1 MKKSIVM
8 CAGVCAALVLASCGS
23 SKDSAFKKAYDKAKA
38 QEQVAT
44 QPETPAPVVAPIVE
58 KPATQSTV
66 IDNVDNANV
75 RTEDVTLVS
84 GAGLQNFSVVVG
96 SFSLKANA
104 EGLQSTLKVLDMMHR
119 LYSTLLV
126 ACIAWLPALMQTRLL
141 PYRAAISSAQATILT
156 LGYFS
161 RSKG

>member
-1 MKKSIVM
+1 M

-23 SKDSAFKKAYDKAKA
+23 SKARAFKKAYDKAKA

-104 EGLQSTLKVLDMMHR
+104 EGLQSTLKAAGYDAQIVLNSARGMYR
-119 LYSTLLV
+119 VVASTHADKAAAV
-126 ACIAWLPALMQTRLL
+126 QSRNQFRAGNYPDAWLL
-141 PYRAAISSAQATILT
+141 
-156 LGYFS
+156 F
-161 RSKG
+161 KK

>member
-104 EGLQSTLKVLDMMHR
+104 EGLQSTLKAAGYDAQIVLNSARGMYR
-119 LYSTLLV
+119 VVASTHADKAAAV
-126 ACIAWLPALMQTRLL
+126 QSRNQFRAGSYPDAWLL
-141 PYRAAISSAQATILT
+141 
-156 LGYFS
+156 F
-161 RSKG
+161 KK

>member
-8 CAGVCAALVLASCGS
+8 CAGVCAALVMASCGS

-104 EGLQSTLKVLDMMHR
+104 EGLQSTLKAAGYDAQIVLNSARGMYR
-119 LYSTLLV
+119 VVASTHADKAAAV
-126 ACIAWLPALMQTRLL
+126 QSRNQFRAGNYPDAWLL
-141 PYRAAISSAQATILT
+141 
-156 LGYFS
+156 F
-161 RSKG
+161 KK

>member
-1 MKKSIVM
+1 MPLSCWPAAVQVRIV
-8 CAGVCAALVLASCGS
+8 LSRKHTTRLRPRSRWL
-23 SKDSAFKKAYDKAKA
+23 
-38 QEQVAT
+38 
-44 QPETPAPVVAPIVE
+44 PIVE

-104 EGLQSTLKVLDMMHR
+104 EGLQSTLKAAGYDAQIVLNSARGMYR
-119 LYSTLLV
+119 VVASTHADKAAAV
-126 ACIAWLPALMQTRLL
+126 QSRNQFRAGNYPDAWLL
-141 PYRAAISSAQATILT
+141 
-156 LGYFS
+156 F
-161 RSKG
+161 KK

>member
-23 SKDSAFKKAYDKAKA
+23 STGSAFKKAYDKAKA

-104 EGLQSTLKVLDMMHR
+104 EGLQSTLKAAGYDAQIVLNSARGMYR
-119 LYSTLLV
+119 VVASTHADKAAAV
-126 ACIAWLPALMQTRLL
+126 QSRNQFRAGNYPDAWLL
-141 PYRAAISSAQATILT
+141 
-156 LGYFS
+156 F
-161 RSKG
+161 KK

>member
-8 CAGVCAALVLASCGS
+8 CAGACAALVLASCGS

-58 KPATQSTV
+58 KPVTQSTV

-104 EGLQSTLKVLDMMHR
+104 EGLQSTLKAAGYDAQIVLNSARGMYR
-119 LYSTLLV
+119 VVASTHADKAAAV
-126 ACIAWLPALMQTRLL
+126 QSRNQFRAGNYPDAWLL
-141 PYRAAISSAQATILT
+141 
-156 LGYFS
+156 F
-161 RSKG
+161 KK